1 MKIEWNLVAASGFAQ
16 EWQGWVKERS
26 RIVHVFVMALIL
38 AVVTLVSGTPEARA
52 ENGDGCAEG
61 YAWGSAPYQSTG
73 PDGQPVMVQNAGCHP
88 ISAQDFWGAVAYAS
102 VNGQIYANAYWNAYS
117 ERLAK
122 KMALADCKK
131 YLREEKISGRCE
143 IVGSGRNGSGWVSQG
158 KNLSLYFG
166 YDENEALSACRR
178 VTVDCRMYAK
188 LRSDGSQQS
197 GVTWF
202 E

>member
-1 MKIEWNLVAASGFAQ
+1 MSTDRETQLWQAQ
-16 EWQGWVKERS
+16 VKERS
-26 RIVHVFVMALIL
+26 RAVRVFATALIL
-38 AVVTLVSGTPEARA
+38 AAATLVSGTPEARA

-73 PDGQPVMVQNAGCHP
+73 PDGQPFMVQNAGCHP
-88 ISAQDFWGAVAYAS
+88 ISAEDFWGAVAYAS
-102 VNGQIYANAYWNAYS
+102 VNGKIYANAYWNAYS

-122 KMALADCKK
+122 KKALADCKK

-143 IVGSGRNGSGWVSQG
+143 IVGSGRNGTGWVSQG
-158 KNLSLYFG
+158 KDLNLYFG
-166 YDENEALSACRR
+166 YDESEALSACRR
-178 VTVDCRMYAK
+178 VTVDCHMYAK
-188 LRSDGSQQS
+188 LKSDGTEQS